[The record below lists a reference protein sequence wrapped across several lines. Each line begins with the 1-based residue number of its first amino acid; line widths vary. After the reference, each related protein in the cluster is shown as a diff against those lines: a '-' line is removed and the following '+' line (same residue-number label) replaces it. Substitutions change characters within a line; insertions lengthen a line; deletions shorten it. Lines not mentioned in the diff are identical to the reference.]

1 MRTLINKDMEVI
13 KDLNLTYEVKKT
25 NMHLKK
31 TTSHFSGGNTFKRNM
46 KLLKNNNWIIVN
58 VHLTNSTT
66 ILFLFIF

>member
-46 KLLKNNNWIIVN
+46 KLLKNNN
-58 VHLTNSTT
+58 
-66 ILFLFIF
+66 